1 MRASVAGA
9 PFVLPEVEMNP
20 TRPCGP
26 LSSVAVRRSGATLLR
41 GAVTALALLMPLA
54 GGSALAQAGVAAE
67 GSESAPLAAV
77 QVQRIEGLYAGLGMD
92 RLLGIMR
99 EEGLSYGDEL
109 ENEMFPGRGGE
120 RWETV
125 VDQIYDT
132 DRMGQIVRRQL
143 AETLAET
150 DLAPLEEFFGSDLGQ
165 RIVGLEIAARDAL
178 LDPGTEEAARDK
190 LAMMQDDAHSRLDV
204 LGRFAEA
211 NELVETNVVGALNS
225 NFAFY
230 QGLADGG
237 AFEVEM
243 DEDEMIRE
251 VWQREPDIRI
261 ETEIWVFSYLNL
273 AYQPLTDEEIDSYTT
288 LSLTSEGQALNRALF
303 AAFDELFLTISGELG
318 LAAAQFVGGQDI

>member
-1 MRASVAGA
+1 MI
-9 PFVLPEVEMNP
+9 P
-20 TRPCGP
+20 TRPHG
-26 LSSVAVRRSGATLLR
+26 LLFSVASRRSGAALLR
-41 GAVTALALLMPLA
+41 GGAAGLAVLVTLMGAPVI
-54 GGSALAQAGVAAE
+54 AQAPVPAE
-67 GSESAPLAAV
+67 GTEQAQMTAV

-92 RLLGIMR
+92 QLLGIMR

-109 ENEMFPGRGGE
+109 EQEMFPGRGGE
-120 RWETV
+120 RWDAL
-125 VDQIYDT
+125 VDGIYDLES
-132 DRMGQIVRRQL
+132 MGRLVRQQL
-143 AETLAET
+143 AETLVDT

-178 LDPGTEEAARDK
+178 LDPGTEAAARDK
-190 LAMMQDDAHSRLDV
+190 LALMQDNAHSRLDV

-243 DEDEMIRE
+243 AEDEMIRE
-251 VWQREPDIRI
+251 VWQREPDIRV

-273 AYQPLTDEEIDSYTT
+273 AYQPLTDAEIDRYTA
-288 LSLTSEGQALNRALF
+288 LSLTPEGQALNRALF

-318 LAAAQFVGGQDI
+318 MAAAGFVGGQDI